1 MDPAPGACLDCRPI
15 PLTQAEFT
23 GAAMPISISSQ
34 LANYAAKTT
43 LERIPAPVVERA
55 KQVILDEM
63 ACAHF
68 GRRSLGGDLA
78 ARYVATL
85 GGPQEALV
93 LGTSLKMPAP
103 YAAMANGAAGH
114 GEEVDGAHVIGGHPG
129 ATLVHAA
136 VALAERQR
144 VSGAELINAVVLAY
158 DVGIRLVEACG
169 GKFAMKARH
178 HLYSDF
184 LYSIGAAVAG
194 CRLLGLEPIRYC
206 HAMALCTFQTNAL
219 ASLYQEKRHISKSF
233 CNGQFA
239 FAGVSAALMSAAGLE
254 GVEDILGTRD
264 GLLDTWG
271 AEGGAAAVTRQLG
284 EDWSILGANFK
295 FINAGYPI
303 HAAVEAA
310 TTLAAEHRL
319 QASDIES
326 VHVGMPEN
334 AMRVVDGREM
344 HNICMQ
350 DMVSAALVAGRLS
363 LRESPFPAMLQDP
376 AFIRL
381 RPRVTV
387 GVDPELN
394 RDQPDGRGSRV
405 GITTVAGATFSCRV
419 DHPLGHSQRGGATW
433 PALAAKWREGLP
445 GCNVDSMLG
454 LAQGLE
460 TLEDIRGLTET
471 FRTST

>member
-1 MDPAPGACLDCRPI
+1 
-15 PLTQAEFT
+15 
-23 GAAMPISISSQ
+23 MPSTVSLQ
-34 LANYAAKTT
+34 LAKYAANTA
-43 LERIPAPVVERA
+43 LPQIPAHVVDRA

-63 ACAHF
+63 ASAHF

-93 LGTSLKMPAP
+93 LGTALRLPAP

-169 GKFAMKARH
+169 GKFTMKSHH

-239 FAGVSAALMSAAGLE
+239 YAGVSAAQMSAAGLE

-271 AEGGAAAVTRQLG
+271 IEGGAAAVTRQLG

-310 TTLAAEHRL
+310 TTLAAEYRL
-319 QASDIES
+319 SAADIES
-326 VHVGMPEN
+326 VQVGMPEN

-350 DMVSAALVAGRLS
+350 DMVSAALVGGGLS
-363 LRESPFPAMLQDP
+363 LRESPFPAVLLNP
-376 AFIRL
+376 AFSRL

-387 GVDPELN
+387 GVDPDLN
-394 RDQPDGRGSRV
+394 REQPDGRGSRV
-405 GITTVAGATFSCRV
+405 SITLVDGRKISRRV
-419 DHPLGHSQRGGATW
+419 DHPFGHSLRGGATW
-433 PALAAKWREGLP
+433 PDLVAKWRDGLP
-445 GCNVDSMLG
+445 DCDVGGMLA
-454 LAQGLE
+454 LAQGLDSM
-460 TLEDIRGLTET
+460 EDIRTLTEC
-471 FRTST
+471 FRVSA